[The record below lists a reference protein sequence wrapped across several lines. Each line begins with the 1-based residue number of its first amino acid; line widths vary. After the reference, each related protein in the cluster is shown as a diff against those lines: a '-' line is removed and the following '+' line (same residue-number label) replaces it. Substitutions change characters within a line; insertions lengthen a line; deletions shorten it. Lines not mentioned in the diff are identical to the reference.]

1 MFDAKQ
7 FAMNF
12 MSQNRNL
19 PNNPMIQQCT
29 TLIQTANAE
38 RGEEMANNI
47 LKSYGISKEEGIRMA
62 KQFFHISG

>member
-12 MSQNRNL
+12 MSQNQNL

-29 TLIQTANAE
+29 TL
-38 RGEEMANNI
+38 G
-47 LKSYGISKEEGIRMA
+47 G
-62 KQFFHISG
+62 F

>member
-12 MSQNRNL
+12 MSRNRNL

-47 LKSYGISKEEGIRMA
+47 LKSYGISKEEGMRMA
-62 KQFFHISG
+62 R